1 MIAVRRISEGDPLSF
16 EVVVRDGAGETR
28 HHLTI
33 SITLRSSGMVNT
45 LKFQC

>member
-1 MIAVRRISEGDPLSF
+1 MIEVRRISEGDPI